1 MVTFHYVIT
10 HSFVAPLSSD
20 ISIDIQEEVYTRL
33 HLGVVNENIDFFS
46 GRICF
51 KGSSHYNL
59 NILQECEM
67 KNVANMATEFDNN
80 IQDIVTRLAAGV
92 EQFRNVIA
100 GPPSMRK
107 VVSDLSMALED
118 LPDKVSFC

>member
-1 MVTFHYVIT
+1 M
-10 HSFVAPLSSD
+10 
-20 ISIDIQEEVYTRL
+20 QEEVYTRL
-33 HLGVVNENIDFFS
+33 HLGVVNENVDFFS

-67 KNVANMATEFDNN
+67 KNIATMATEFDNN
-80 IQDIVTRLAAGV
+80 IQGIVARLATGV
-92 EQFRNVIA
+92 EQFRNVID
-100 GPPSMRK
+100 GPPSMRN